1 MSIGN
6 GGPRGRARWRRT
18 RRLRRPR
25 SRAVGC
31 LLWIVAALIV
41 LLLLS
46 VLFGGFQKGAKVG
59 SGAAYRAHPAAQELA
74 LGGVAAAG

>member
-1 MSIGN
+1 MAAGN
-6 GGPRGRARWRRT
+6 GRMRGRGRRRRWR
-18 RRLRRPR
+18 PQ

-31 LLWIVAALIV
+31 LLWIVAALVI

-59 SGAAYRAHPAAQELA
+59 SGPGERAQPAAQELT
-74 LGGVAAAG
+74 LGGIAALS